1 MPDTTATPPAA
12 ATLPDADLRLVLFG
26 MPAAGKSSLL
36 GALARAAESQEHVL
50 GGKLV
55 DRTHGLD
62 ELEKQV
68 YESSTRPTADE
79 VVPYVVHFDP
89 IAGNGQ
95 ARPAVPG
102 ALDAVLM
109 DCDGRVANDLLVRRA
124 TLDENSPEGTLAH
137 EVLDADALILVIDA
151 SAPPAQVGADF
162 TEFARFLR
170 SMERGRKRR
179 SEVAGLPVF
188 LVLTKCDL
196 LAQPGDSP
204 ADWIDRIEQRKRDV
218 DAHFREFLSQQEP
231 VAKPE
236 APAQG
241 KKPETPAKETLED
254 IPEPSE
260 ARRVE
265 SPFGSIDLHIW
276 ATAIKRPALAGSP
289 AKPREPYGVAELFRQ
304 SLAEAADYRARVR
317 RSNRRL
323 WLLVGTAGTAVLG
336 MVVLTAVLLVLG
348 VRSSRAS
355 LLASRV
361 EDLKLYN
368 RGGPAERLRGGPAEL
383 RQRLGRFEEVR
394 NDPQFAALPA
404 AQRDFVDERI
414 DELTTYIDYLEKLLK
429 ERPLVSEQTEQGLER
444 RLKRLQTD
452 LALPRP
458 EWQGT
463 RADDLRRGQLEST
476 QALLDAVRQAR
487 NWYAGAS
494 ETATRLWSFAD
505 YRVAEDAAGIDW
517 ADWTAQVQKVLGPEY
532 RPPFAEADPIPGA
545 SGLTWAI
552 ALRFDRVV
560 EARLTWEA
568 DRKRLS
574 GLLDVTSALGL
585 ATASKER
592 PALLVFL
599 RGFTL
604 AQARARQDE
613 LREAYPQHA
622 KTFTVDALPEAIV
635 PKVRQVAGNQYR
647 SLLEPGRAEVLRQLR
662 MAGRGTKES
671 VLKWR
676 AVRSWLRE
684 PAELTSWR
692 FLAGVLLRLQKKAPE
707 DPVEALADFLGKK
720 QFTIEPRS
728 LVLELPETSDLKPRA
743 GARLVIMHP
752 ATGKQAPLA
761 YETSGEPQRDRGRR
775 LRLYTF
781 RLTRGDQVIF
791 RPGDNLWAELPLS
804 GGELRLVWSQARSS
818 LYLFERLRTTP
829 LVQPVSARSLDAGR
843 PVTGATLVIRPDD
856 SVPRVPDLLPDV
868 PAEERGNP

>member
-1 MPDTTATPPAA
+1 MPDPTTASPAA
-12 ATLPDADLRLVLFG
+12 AAPPSADELRLVLFG

-55 DRTHGLD
+55 DPTHGLD

-68 YESSTRPTADE
+68 YESNTRPTADE

-89 IAGNGQ
+89 AGGNGK
-95 ARPAVPG
+95 ARPGIPRS
-102 ALDAVLM
+102 LDAVLM

-137 EVLDADALILVIDA
+137 EVLEADALILVIDA
-151 SAPPAQVGADF
+151 SAPPAQVEADF
-162 TEFARFLR
+162 GEFARFLR
-170 SMERGRKRR
+170 TMERGRKRR

-204 ADWIDRIEQRKRDV
+204 ADWMDRIEQRKRDV
-218 DAHFREFLSQQEP
+218 DAHFRAFLARQEP
-231 VAKPE
+231 AHKPE
-236 APAQG
+236 AQAR
-241 KKPETPAKETLED
+241 KPEAPAKETLENAD
-254 IPEPSE
+254 EPSSE
-260 ARRVE
+260 VRRIE

-304 SLAEAADYRARVR
+304 SLSEAADYRARVR

-323 WLLVGTAGTAVLG
+323 FLLAGTVGTAVLG
-336 MVVLTAVLLVLG
+336 MVVLTAVLLTMS
-348 VRSSRAS
+348 VRNSRAS

-361 EDLKLYN
+361 EDLRVYS

-383 RQRLGRFEEVR
+383 RQRLARFEEVR
-394 NDPQFAALPA
+394 DDPQFGVLPA
-404 AQRDFVDERI
+404 EQRAFVEERA
-414 DELTTYIDYLEKLLK
+414 DELKSYIDYLEKLLK
-429 ERPLVSEQTEQGLER
+429 ERPLASEQTEQGLER
-444 RLKRLQTD
+444 RLKRLESD
-452 LALPRP
+452 LALPRAD
-458 EWQGT
+458 WQGT
-463 RADDLRRGQLEST
+463 RADEMRRGLVEAT
-476 QALLDAVRQAR
+476 QGLLDAVRQAR

-494 ETATRLWSFAD
+494 ETTTRLWSFAD

-517 ADWTAQVQKVLGPEY
+517 ADWTARVQKVLDPAY
-532 RPPFAEADPIPGA
+532 RPPFADADPIPGA
-545 SGLTWAI
+545 SSLTWAV

-560 EARLTWEA
+560 EARLAWEG
-568 DRKRLS
+568 DRKRLA

-592 PALLVFL
+592 PALLVFP

-604 AQARARQDE
+604 AQTKTRQDE
-613 LREAYPQHA
+613 FREAYPEQA
-622 KTFTVDALPEAIV
+622 KSFTVDALPEAII

-647 SLLEPGRAEVLRQLR
+647 ALLEPGRGEVLRQMRL
-662 MAGRGTKES
+662 AGRGTRET

-707 DPVEALADFLGKK
+707 DPVQALGEFLGKK
-720 QFTIEPRS
+720 QFVIDPRS
-728 LVLELPETSDLKPRA
+728 LVLELPETSELRPRA
-743 GARLVIMHP
+743 GARLVLMHP

-761 YETSGEPQRDRGRR
+761 YETSGEPQLDRGRR

-781 RLTRGDQVIF
+781 RLARGDRIVF
-791 RPGDNLWAELPLS
+791 KPGDNLWAELPLS
-804 GGELRLVWSQARSS
+804 GGEQRLAWSQARSS
-818 LYLFERLRTTP
+818 LFLFERLRTTP
-829 LVQPVSARSLDAGR
+829 RVQPVGAKSLDAGR
-843 PVTGATLVIRPDD
+843 PVTGAALVIRPDE
-856 SVPRVPDLLPDV
+856 SVPHVPDLLPDV
-868 PAEERGNP
+868 PEEERGNP